1 MEIIEIELMMM
12 RSWPALEEKTYDG
25 WIMRF
30 SEGYTKRAN
39 SINPMYESYFD
50 LEEKYEYCRKLYEE
64 KKLSMIFKIME
75 SDNFKDVDNF
85 LENKGLQKREL
96 VIIKEIDIE
105 EINYNIEKINIS
117 WGFDK
122 KWFDFFSLENKL
134 SSKEEKILKKI
145 LDKNTDNNI
154 YFSKEIKGEI
164 VACGMAVVE
173 EVRIGI
179 FNIFVKE
186 SKRKKGYATEIIKAI
201 LVEARK
207 INIRKGYLQVI
218 NNNEH
223 AIKLYKKMGFEEKY
237 RTWYRY

>member
-75 SDNFKDVDNF
+75 GDNFEEVDRF
-85 LENKGLQKREL
+85 LENKGLPKREL

-105 EINYNIEKINIS
+105 EINYEVEKINIS

-134 SSKEEKILKKI
+134 SFKEEKILKKI
-145 LDKNTDNNI
+145 LDKNIDNNI

-173 EVRIGI
+173 EARIGI

-186 SKRKKGYATEIIKAI
+186 NKRKKGYATEIIKGI

-223 AIKLYKKMGFEEKY
+223 AIKLYKKMGFREKY